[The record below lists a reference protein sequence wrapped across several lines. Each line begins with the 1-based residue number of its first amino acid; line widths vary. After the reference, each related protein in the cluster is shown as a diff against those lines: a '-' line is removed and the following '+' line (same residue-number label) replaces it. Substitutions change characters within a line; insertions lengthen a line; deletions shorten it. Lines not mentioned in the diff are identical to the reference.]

1 MESGVSKINP
11 IERVARLRRAKPTRK
26 RELGDRLPE
35 GQFVT
40 EKFPVLT
47 YGEVPRIDLDT
58 WRLRVT
64 GLVEEEFEL
73 DWKEFTSLPTTRVEA
88 DIHCVTRWTKL
99 DTVWE
104 GVAVRDLALRAKP
117 RSAARFV
124 MQHSYGGYTTNLP
137 LDEIVDEDV
146 LLAYRFAGEP
156 LADEHGGPVRA
167 VVPKLYF
174 WKSAKWVNEL
184 EFLAEDS
191 PGFWEGYGYHNH
203 GDPWKEE
210 RFG

>member
-1 MESGVSKINP
+1 MPKINP
-11 IERVARLRRAKPTRK
+11 IERVARLRRAKPARK

-47 YGEVPRIDLDT
+47 YGAMPKVDLDT
-58 WRLRVT
+58 WRVRIT

-73 DWKEFTSLPTTRVEA
+73 DWKELTSLSTTRVEA
-88 DIHCVTRWTKL
+88 DIHCVTRWSML

-117 RSAARFV
+117 RPAARFV
-124 MQHSYGGYTTNLP
+124 MQHSYGGYSTNLP
-137 LDEIVDEDV
+137 LHEIVDEDV

-156 LADEHGGPVRA
+156 LSEKHGGPVRV

-191 PGFWEGYGYHNH
+191 PGFWEGHGYHNH